1 MSRKENEIRYRETL
15 ITAAEH
21 VFGRMGFDSASIDII
36 TNEAGITR
44 RTLYRYFKNKEE
56 LYFAVVH
63 NIYDKL
69 LSHIS
74 RGYQS
79 EKTGFLK
86 LCSASKQLA
95 QLCKS
100 NPQMLKIISWQ
111 GQVKKKALQDSFYQG
126 ELMKLNQ
133 QLFEETACVI
143 ADGVSDGSI
152 KPGINPRKIAFSLV
166 FIMTGYYC
174 LMASTGDNFISYF
187 SLLEEDFNDISM
199 DLILGSLK
207 NDPA

>member
-1 MSRKENEIRYRETL
+1 MSRKENEERHREAF
-15 ITAAEH
+15 ITSAEH

-36 TNEAGITR
+36 TNEAGLTR

-63 NIYDKL
+63 NIYYKL
-69 LSHIS
+69 LWHINH
-74 RGYQS
+74 GYQS

-86 LCSASKQLA
+86 LCAASKQLA
-95 QLCKS
+95 ELYKS
-100 NPQMLKIISWQ
+100 SPQMLKIISWQ
-111 GQVKKKALQDSFYQG
+111 GQVKKKALQDSFYQR

-143 ADGVSDGSI
+143 ADGISDGSI
-152 KPGINPRKIAFSLV
+152 KPGINPKKIAFSLI
-166 FIMTGYYC
+166 FIMTGYYS

-187 SLLEEDFNDISM
+187 SLEQDFNDISM

-207 NDPA
+207 NDQD

>member
-1 MSRKENEIRYRETL
+1 MSRKENEIKHRETF
-15 ITAAEH
+15 ITAAEQ

-36 TNEAGITR
+36 TNEAGLTR

-63 NIYDKL
+63 NIYEKM
-69 LSHIS
+69 LSHINY
-74 RGYQS
+74 GYQS

-86 LCSASKQLA
+86 LCAASKQFA
-95 QLCKS
+95 QLYIS
-100 NPQMLKIISWQ
+100 NPQALEIISWQ
-111 GQVKKKALQDSFYQG
+111 GQVKKKSLQDSFYQR

-133 QLFEETACVI
+133 QLFKDTACVI
-143 ADGVSDGSI
+143 ADGVLDGSI

-166 FIMTGYYC
+166 FIITGYYS
-174 LMASTGDNFISYF
+174 LMASTGDNFINNF
-187 SLLEEDFNDISM
+187 SLEEDFNDISM

-207 NDPA
+207 NDPD